1 MEQINDQ
8 VVLDRI
14 KNGDERQMKVL
25 YERHQKEFISWIKN
39 RYACSEDQAKEYY
52 QLAVVTFYENVR
64 SGKINNLNCSI
75 KTYLFA
81 IGRNQALEQLRRDER
96 KVRDV
101 DERIMDLSSRDTEE
115 RGELE
120 HNLELVEHCLE
131 VLGEPGRTILE
142 LYYYHGM
149 SMEQIAARLKYKNA
163 DTAKNLKYKSLM
175 RLRKMFYD
183 QLDLFRS
190 ATR

>member
-1 MEQINDQ
+1 MNDQ
-8 VVLDRI
+8 VVLDSI
-14 KNGDERQMKVL
+14 KNGDEQQMKVL
-25 YERHQKEFISWIKN
+25 YERYRKEFISWIKN
-39 RYACSEDQAKEYY
+39 RYACSEDQAKEFY
-52 QLAVVTFYENVR
+52 QFAVVTFYENVR
-64 SGKINNLNCSI
+64 SGKIVSLNCSI

-101 DERIMDLSSRDTEE
+101 DERIMDINSRDTEE
-115 RGELE
+115 QGELE

-149 SMEQIAARLKYKNA
+149 SMEQIAGRLKYKNA